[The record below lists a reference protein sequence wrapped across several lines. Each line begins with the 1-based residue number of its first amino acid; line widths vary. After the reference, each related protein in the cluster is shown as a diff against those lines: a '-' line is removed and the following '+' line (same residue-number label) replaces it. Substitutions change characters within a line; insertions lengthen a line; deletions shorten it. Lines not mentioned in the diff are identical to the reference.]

1 MGKITSLPVIEIF
14 HSVQGEG
21 KLAGVPSVFIRLAGC
36 PLRCPWCDTQYAWD
50 PAKADHL
57 TVDDVIKK
65 IAPFPARHAVIT
77 GGEPLI
83 HPSVATLSRTLI
95 SMGYH
100 TTIETAGIVYR
111 KVPCDLLSLSPKL
124 PSTLPD
130 VKTFRPTILRKLMA
144 EAGDYQ
150 VKFVVADEPQ
160 VLETL
165 ELLARH
171 DLHDLFDQKN
181 VMLMPNAQNSSK
193 YRSAAVKIARLALE
207 NNLRFCPRLHLEL
220 KLK

>member
-1 MGKITSLPVIEIF
+1 VGKITSLPVIEIF

-21 KLAGVPSVFIRLAGC
+21 KLAGTPSVFIRLAGC

-50 PAKADHL
+50 PAKADRL
-57 TVDDVIKK
+57 SVDQIIDK
-65 IAPFPARHAVIT
+65 IAQFPARHTVIT

-83 HPSVATLSRTLI
+83 HSSLATLSQTL
-95 SMGYH
+95 MAKGYH
-100 TTIETAGIVYR
+100 TTIETAGVVYR

-130 VKTFRPTILRKLMA
+130 IKTFRPAILQKLLA
-144 EAGDYQ
+144 DAGDYQ
-150 VKFVVADEPQ
+150 VKFVVADEGQ
-160 VLETL
+160 VAETMK
-165 ELLARH
+165 LLVRY
-171 DLHDLFDQKN
+171 DIFNQNN
-181 VMLMPNAQNSSK
+181 VMLMPNSQAPSE
-193 YRSAAVKIARLALE
+193 YRRIAAKIARLALE